1 MAPILSEMRKATKAI
16 YAGLAQLIASLVL
29 VTNTEGVGFGDI
41 TTNQWL
47 IIAGAVIASAGGVYG
62 FTNKTA

>member
-1 MAPILSEMRKATKAI
+1 MISQIRKVTKAI
-16 YAGLAQLIASLVL
+16 YAGVAQLIASLVL

-47 IIAGAVIASAGGVYG
+47 IIAGAVIASSGGVYG
-62 FTNKTA
+62 FTNKAA